1 MSFIQTVEDEVKA
14 VVAKIEGLFH
24 SKTADEIKAEL
35 EAEVKKIEDAAQAK
49 IEALRA
55 KIQPK
60 IDAKLAE
67 IKTDVA
73 NAVSTAVADGVKNA
87 IEKS

>member
-1 MSFIQTVEDEVKA
+1 MSFIQTVEDEVKSI
-14 VVAKIEGLFH
+14 VEKIESFFH
-24 SKTADEIKAEL
+24 SKTADEIKADL

-49 IEALRA
+49 ITALRA
-55 KIQPK
+55 KIQPV

-67 IKTDVA
+67 VK
-73 NAVSTAVADGVKNA
+73 TAVANTAADAVKSA